1 MTLKGHAVFPMRPIV
16 TWATVVLFVIIIIV
30 KLRLKVSRYVEALI
44 RVNKKERHRDLDS
57 SSNPPQPDGCPLLPL
72 LPESVTRSDANF
84 IDRAD
89 WVLRMTRH
97 VFSERH
103 EGSHNVIVI
112 NDKLKYQFDAEGILE
127 RFLINYHSKTRAGIV
142 PYAVVV
148 FREGILVNTGDG
160 GDINWDW
167 QGNFIRRGNN
177 VLVFKPCVPGIAY
190 KPGP

>member
-1 MTLKGHAVFPMRPIV
+1 MRPIV
-16 TWATVVLFVIIIIV
+16 KWATVVLFVVIIVV
-30 KLRLKVSRYVEALI
+30 KLRAKVSQYVKALT
-44 RVNKKERHRDLDS
+44 RANKKEKRRGLDS
-57 SSNPPQPDGCPLLPL
+57 SPNFSQLDDRLLRPA
-72 LPESVTRSDANF
+72 LPESVTRSDVDL

-112 NDKLKYQFDAEGILE
+112 NDKLKYQFDAVGILE
-127 RFLINYHSKTRAGIV
+127 RFLINYHSKTRAGLV

-148 FREGILVNTGDG
+148 FREGILVNMGDG

-167 QGNFIRRGNN
+167 QGNFIRSGNN
-177 VLVFKPCVPGIAY
+177 MLVFKPCVPGIAY

>member
-1 MTLKGHAVFPMRPIV
+1 MRPIV
-16 TWATVVLFVIIIIV
+16 KWATAVLFVVIIVV
-30 KLRLKVSRYVEALI
+30 KLRAKVSQYFKALT
-44 RVNKKERHRDLDS
+44 RANKKEKRRGLDS
-57 SSNPPQPDGCPLLPL
+57 SPNFPQLDDRPLRPD
-72 LPESVTRSDANF
+72 LPESVTRSDVDL
-84 IDRAD
+84 IDRAE
-89 WVLRMTRH
+89 WVLRLTHH

-112 NDKLKYQFDAEGILE
+112 NDKLKYQFDAQGILE
-127 RFLINYHSKTRAGIV
+127 KFLINYHSNTRAGLV

-177 VLVFKPCVPGIAY
+177 ALVFKPCVPGIAY

>member
-1 MTLKGHAVFPMRPIV
+1 MRPTVI
-16 TWATVVLFVIIIIV
+16 WATIVLFVVIVAV
-30 KLRLKVSRYVEALI
+30 KLRSKVSRYVKALRQI
-44 RVNKKERHRDLDS
+44 NQKERRKVLAS
-57 SSNPPQPDGCPLLPL
+57 PSNFFQPDDCSLRPV
-72 LPESVTRSDANF
+72 LPESVTRSDAEF

-97 VFSERH
+97 VFFERH

-112 NDKLKYQFDAEGILE
+112 NDKLKYQFDAQGILE
-127 RFLINYHSKTRAGIV
+127 RFLINYHSKTRAGLV

-148 FREGILVNTGDG
+148 FREGILVNMGDG

-167 QGNFIRRGNN
+167 QGNFIRTGNN

-190 KPGP
+190 KHGP